1 MRLSAAL
8 GVFGSALLAGAIA
21 LTGAA
26 EAKPKRSAVQP
37 YVSGE
42 GIVQPGL
49 ELNKRSF
56 LDPGPVAPHGNEQ
69 AYMTQSTYFNTTPDK
84 NYARSKFGNEALPRP
99 LETPG
104 PDKPVFIF
112 DTSSYPY

>member
-1 MRLSAAL
+1 MRLSAAYK
-8 GVFGSALLAGAIA
+8 VFGPALLAGAVLFA
-21 LTGAA
+21 GGAD
-26 EAKPKRSAVQP
+26 AKPKRTAVQP

-69 AYMTQSTYFNTTPDK
+69 AYMTQNTYFNRTVDQ
-84 NYARSKFGNEALPRP
+84 NFARSKFGNEALPRP

-104 PDKPVFIF
+104 PDRPVFIF
-112 DTSSYPY
+112 DTPGF